1 MHVSLNWLKTHID
14 LDGKTTEEISDLL
27 TFSGIEVEGIEERG
41 GVHEKVVVAK
51 IVSAEKHPD
60 ADKLKICQVDDGSGT
75 LRQIVCGAQ
84 NYEVGD
90 HVPCALPGAELPGDF
105 KIKEGKLRGIDSL
118 GMLCGADEIG
128 ASSSDDGLWI
138 LPRDLAPGT
147 PVAPLVPTDTLFELE
162 ITPNRPDSL
171 SHRGVARELAVLTD
185 TPLKKVASGNPLS
198 PSNPSEITISAPKAC
213 PLYTARKITGIKVA
227 PSPEWLQE
235 RLTSIGLRPIN
246 NIVDITNFVLHEFG
260 HPLHAFDTQK
270 LTGSLTIRFAT
281 EGEKFTALDESE
293 HTLKAQDLVIADQA
307 APQCLAGIM
316 GGAHSGVTDT
326 TTEIL
331 LEAAYFTPSGIR
343 RTSRRLAL
351 SSDSSYRFERG
362 TDPTAAPRASALAT
376 QLILQLAGGTA
387 EDTLPT
393 TGTAPDLTTTIPLDP
408 AHVARL
414 LGTEI
419 PEPEIDRILTT
430 LGFTKTTE
438 GWKTPTFR
446 LDVSRPV
453 DLIEEISRVYGLD
466 KIPSKLRSIPAAP
479 SPADHT
485 YDATL
490 EIKRTLTARGFFECQ
505 NIKLTGPADLPHA
518 IILQHKAEAIPLKNP
533 LSDDL
538 THLRPSLLPGL
549 LTTAA
554 RNVRQGAKSLRLFE
568 AGTIFASGGR
578 SEETAHLALL
588 IAGDSSPTSWT
599 AKPTTLGLPDLIGH
613 LQAIAPRANIA
624 IKPDRN
630 APESDTYILGAS
642 ISVNRKTI
650 GKLLQ
655 LHPAH
660 ARELDL
666 PANTPLLA
674 AEINLPDFI
683 AATGNNVQ
691 FAELPKFPAI
701 TRDVALELPAET
713 PASKIDQTLAKAN
726 EALLVGHTLF
736 DVFPLPENRKSL
748 AYTLTYRNPAKTLKT
763 EEADKVHARIIA
775 LLQKTGATTR

>member
-1 MHVSLNWLKTHID
+1 M
-14 LDGKTTEEISDLL
+14 
-27 TFSGIEVEGIEERG
+27 
-41 GVHEKVVVAK
+41 HEKVVVAK
-51 IVSAEKHPD
+51 IVSAAKHPD
-60 ADKLKICQVDDGSGT
+60 ADKLKVCQVDDGSGT

-138 LPRDLAPGT
+138 LPRNLAPGT
-147 PVAPLVPTDTLFELE
+147 PVAPLVPTDTIFELE

-185 TPLKKVASGNPLS
+185 TPLKEVASGKPVTPAAPNG
-198 PSNPSEITISAPKAC
+198 ITISSVAC
-213 PLYTARKITGIKVA
+213 PLYTARKITGVKVA

-246 NIVDITNFVLHEFG
+246 NVVDITNFVLHEFG
-260 HPLHAFDTQK
+260 HPLHAFDADK
-270 LTGSLTIRFAT
+270 ISGDLEIRQAT
-281 EGEKFTALDESE
+281 EGEKFTALDEAVYE
-293 HTLKAQDLVIADQA
+293 LNIEDLVIADDN

-316 GGAHSGVTDT
+316 GGATSGVTAET
-326 TTEIL
+326 TDIL
-331 LEAAYFTPSGIR
+331 LEAAYFAPSGIR

-362 TDPTAAPRASALAT
+362 TDPTAAARSSALAT
-376 QLILQLAGGTA
+376 ALILELAGGTA

-393 TGTAPDLTTTIPLDP
+393 DGEAPDLTTTVPLDP

-414 LGTEI
+414 LGTDI

-430 LGFTKTTE
+430 LGFAKTPE
-438 GWKTPTFR
+438 GWLTPTFR

-453 DLIEEISRVYGLD
+453 DLIEEVSRVYGLD
-466 KIPSKLRSIPAAP
+466 KIPSKLSSIPSAP
-479 SPADHT
+479 SAADDT

-490 EIKRTLTARGFFECQ
+490 EIKRALVARGFFECQ
-505 NIKLTGPADLPHA
+505 NIKLTGSAELPHA
-518 IILQHKAEAIPLKNP
+518 IILQHKAETVPLKNP

-568 AGTIFASGGR
+568 TGTTFAAGGR
-578 SEETAHLALL
+578 SEETAHLAILL
-588 IAGDSSPTSWT
+588 AGDSTATSWT
-599 AKPTTLGLPDLIGH
+599 AKPYTLGLPDLIGH
-613 LQAIAPRANIA
+613 LQAIAPRADVV

-642 ISVNRKTI
+642 ISVNRKTV

-666 PANTPLLA
+666 PANTPLVA
-674 AEINLPDFI
+674 AEINLSDFI
-683 AATGNNVQ
+683 AAAGNTTQ
-691 FAELPKFPAI
+691 FKELPKFPAI
-701 TRDVALELPAET
+701 TRDVALELPADT
-713 PASKIDQTLAKAN
+713 PASKITQTLAKAN
-726 EALLVGHTLF
+726 EQLLVEHTLF
-736 DVFPLPENRKSL
+736 DVFPLPDGNKSL

-763 EEADKVHARIIA
+763 GDADKAHARIIT
-775 LLQKTGATTR
+775 LLEKAGATTR